1 MFPLFFG
8 FTLVGAEKA
17 INSFERVTFRAEG
30 KNSSGFTSPRVLEKE
45 LLLGLH
51 AVGITAGK
59 AQGYLHEPLAY

>member
-30 KNSSGFTSPRVLEKE
+30 KNSSGFTSPRVLERKRVVVGFARCRDHCWE
-45 LLLGLH
+45 STRLL
-51 AVGITAGK
+51 A
-59 AQGYLHEPLAY
+59 